1 MRSYKTEGIVI
12 KRRNFGESDRIL
24 TLLTNSYGK
33 IQAKAP
39 GVRKITS
46 RRSSHTELLNL
57 TFLTLYKSPR
67 SSLPIVIEA
76 KASEEFLSIKNSLK
90 KIGYAYYICELID
103 ILCAQSQENRRV
115 FFLARDTLFQ
125 LSNNIGNTSAIE
137 YFEDELLVTLGFL
150 PRTHKLIDKRNFIE
164 SIVE

>member
-1 MRSYKTEGIVI
+1 M
-12 KRRNFGESDRIL
+12 
-24 TLLTNSYGK
+24 
-33 IQAKAP
+33 
-39 GVRKITS
+39 
-46 RRSSHTELLNL
+46 
-57 TFLTLYKSPR
+57 
-67 SSLPIVIEA
+67 
-76 KASEEFLSIKNSLK
+76 SIKNSLK

-164 SIVE
+164 SIVEKKLRTRRLLPLFLDNR